1 MREKETCM
9 ETVTAA
15 YVPTDEDF
23 RLKSNAGEIGIDTNF
38 ASQNFWKDVLIRF
51 FKKKKCSHRTH
62 LYRAD
67 HRNGHYRTG
76 NDTYTYSEQNLSQK
90 NLAPRVASLE
100 KLGIFD
106 GSESISTTS
115 GSKKMNYYVEKG
127 LDNVYYWFGK

>member
-1 MREKETCM
+1 MESLIRESDLRRMVIKMREKETCM

-51 FKKKKCSHRTH
+51 LRKKCSHRTD

-76 NDTYTYSEQNLSQK
+76 NDTVYLLRAE
-90 NLAPRVASLE
+90 PE
-100 KLGIFD
+100 PEEF
-106 GSESISTTS
+106 STACRF
-115 GSKKMNYYVEKG
+115 
-127 LDNVYYWFGK
+127 FGKTGHF